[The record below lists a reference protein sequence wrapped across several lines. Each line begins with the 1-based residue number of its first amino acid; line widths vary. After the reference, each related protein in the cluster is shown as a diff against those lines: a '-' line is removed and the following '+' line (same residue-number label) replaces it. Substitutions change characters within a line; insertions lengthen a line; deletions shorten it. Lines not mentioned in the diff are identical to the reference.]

1 MQGLMILS
9 KETVQEKLVTR
20 VNIIDTQM
28 SNTSGLATET
38 QHYLGKAE
46 Y

>member
-9 KETVQEKLVTR
+9 KETVQDKLVTK

-28 SNTSGLATET
+28 PSTSGLATET
-38 QHYLGKAE
+38 QQYFGKAR